1 MVKAI
6 DSEDQVLLSGLSQSQ
21 KLPMTGSMDADN
33 VLAKR
38 PTSVRPESASTSTN
52 DDFDYIKQ
60 IGEGSY
66 GSVYLAR
73 DLKTNDVVAIK
84 QLNKL
89 DLL

>member
-6 DSEDQVLLSGLSQSQ
+6 DSEDQILSGLSQSQ
-21 KLPMTGSMDADN
+21 KLPMTGSMGAEN
-33 VLAKR
+33 VLEKR